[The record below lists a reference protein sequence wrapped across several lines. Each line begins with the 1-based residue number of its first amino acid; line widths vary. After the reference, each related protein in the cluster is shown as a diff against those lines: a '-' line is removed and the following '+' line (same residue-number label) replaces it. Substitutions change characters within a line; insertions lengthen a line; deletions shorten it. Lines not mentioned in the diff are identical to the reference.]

1 MIRFLIFI
9 LLSSSIILH
18 ADKVNINNI
27 NVNLPKVKGYYL
39 FSASNHPEIIEAFN
53 MVYAS
58 FGQFYGL
65 YVKEES
71 SWKLLSGNTPNHYVT
86 VGIPNGFDEI
96 IFSKEGTEVF
106 FKDMKKRLSDTT
118 NNQLQQEINSQLKK
132 EYPHKE
138 LGNYLSKKFKKINT
152 ISLDPHH
159 SDKYTLSNTIYQNIE
174 GDIHCRTQTMVNI
187 NRRMLYIT
195 AVTLN
200 DFDLE
205 ENRNTSKYFA
215 EKYLKANK
223 KAF

>member
-27 NVNLPKVKGYYL
+27 NFNLPKVKWYYL

-106 FKDMKKRLSDTT
+106 FKDMKKKVRLW
-118 NNQLQQEINSQLKK
+118 INSKTNLILLVIQTLFYLLLIRSLFWNK
-132 EYPHKE
+132 
-138 LGNYLSKKFKKINT
+138 LGLHLGVAKWF
-152 ISLDPHH
+152 
-159 SDKYTLSNTIYQNIE
+159 
-174 GDIHCRTQTMVNI
+174 
-187 NRRMLYIT
+187 YIT
-195 AVTLN
+195 Q
-200 DFDLE
+200 
-205 ENRNTSKYFA
+205 
-215 EKYLKANK
+215 
-223 KAF
+223 